1 MTIQETVKEKMKD
14 AMRAKDSVRVGVLRG
29 LMASFTNEL
38 VTLGKTPQDAL
49 EDEQALT
56 VITRA
61 SKQRKDAID
70 QFTKGG
76 REDLAG
82 DEKAELLILEEFLPE
97 LMSEEEIEK
106 VVAAKK
112 AETGMTDPSQKG
124 QLMGQIMAELKGKA
138 DGQKVK
144 EIVEKSFE

>member
-14 AMRAKDSVRVGVLRG
+14 AMRAKDSVRVTVLRG
-29 LMASFTNEL
+29 LMAAFINEL

-49 EDEQALT
+49 EDEQTLV

-76 REDLAG
+76 REDLAE
-82 DEKAELLILEEFLPE
+82 DEKAELVILEEFLPE
-97 LMSEEEIEK
+97 LMSDEEIEK
-106 VVAAKK
+106 IVLAKK
-112 AETGMTDPSQKG
+112 AELGVTDKSQMG

-144 EIVEKSFE
+144 EAVEKSF

>member
-14 AMRAKDSVRVGVLRG
+14 AMRAKDSVRVTVLRG
-29 LMASFTNEL
+29 LMAAFTNEL
-38 VTLGKTPQDAL
+38 VTLGKTPQDTL
-49 EDEQALT
+49 EDEKALV

-76 REDLAG
+76 REDLAE
-82 DEKAELLILEEFLPE
+82 DEKAELVILEEFLPE
-97 LMSEEEIEK
+97 LMSDEEIEK
-106 VVAAKK
+106 VVLAKK
-112 AETGMTDPSQKG
+112 AELGVTDKSQMG

-144 EIVEKSFE
+144 EAVEKSF

>member
-14 AMRAKDSVRVGVLRG
+14 AMRAKDSVRVTVLRG
-29 LMASFTNEL
+29 LMAAFINEL
-38 VTLGKTPQDAL
+38 VTLGKTPQDTL
-49 EDEQALT
+49 EDEQTLV

-76 REDLAG
+76 REDLAD
-82 DEKAELLILEEFLPE
+82 DEKAELVILEEFLPE
-97 LMSEEEIEK
+97 LMSDEEIEK
-106 VVAAKK
+106 IVLAKK
-112 AETGMTDPSQKG
+112 AELGVTDKSQMG

-144 EIVEKSFE
+144 EAVEKSF

>member
-14 AMRAKDSVRVGVLRG
+14 SMRAKDSVRVSVLRG
-29 LMASFTNEL
+29 LMAAFTNEL
-38 VTLGKTPQDAL
+38 VTLGKTPQDSLDDEKAL
-49 EDEQALT
+49 A

-70 QFTKGG
+70 QFAQGG
-76 REDLAG
+76 REDLAE
-82 DEKAELLILEEFLPE
+82 DEKAELVILEEFLPE

-106 VVAAKK
+106 IVRAKK
-112 AETGMTDPSQKG
+112 EDLGVTDKSQMG

-144 EIVEKSFE
+144 DAVEKLF

>member
-38 VTLGKTPQDAL
+38 VTLGKTPQDPL
-49 EDEQALT
+49 DDEQALV

-76 REDLAG
+76 REDLAE
-82 DEKAELLILEEFLPE
+82 DEKAELVILEEFLPE
-97 LMSEEEIEK
+97 LMSDEEIEK
-106 VVAAKK
+106 VVLAKK
-112 AETGMTDPSQKG
+112 TELGVTDKAQMG

-144 EIVEKSFE
+144 EAVEKSF